1 MFKFLSDQEDNKFSW
16 ETLGNTE
23 QAREYL
29 GQEMPVLVYRLFQY
43 TLRDV
48 LNKTYGP
55 NTCVDIFRRAG
66 EVAGVEFANNMLN
79 LSLPFDKFMS
89 NLQSVLREA
98 KIGILRIESVDTNKK
113 EMVLSVA
120 EDLDCSG
127 LPVTGETVCNYDE
140 GFIAGILKAYT
151 GQKHV
156 VIETDC
162 WATGDRVCRFNAK
175 VDDSSA

>member
-1 MFKFLSDQEDNKFSW
+1 MFKFTSAADDNKFTW
-16 ETLGNTE
+16 ESIGDINRSRENLG
-23 QAREYL
+23 
-29 GQEMPVLVYRLFQY
+29 GDMPVLVYRLFQY
-43 TLRDV
+43 TMREI
-48 LNKTYGP
+48 LNKMYGP
-55 NTCVDIFRRAG
+55 EKCIEIFRAAG
-66 EVAGVEFANNMLN
+66 EVAGLEFAKNVLD

-89 NLQSVLREA
+89 NVQNALRDNR
-98 KIGILRIESVDTNKK
+98 IGILRIENVDNEKG

-151 GQKHV
+151 GQNYT

-162 WATGDRVCRFNAK
+162 WSKGDRVCRFSAK
-175 VDDSSA
+175 AG